1 MRKLKVSGKYET
13 FEEIQDRM
21 QREVEDVLD
30 DDQPEELIIVGNDKQ
45 RDEARQKAAEK
56 RKKKLKEASELR

>member
-30 DDQPEELIIVGNDKQ
+30 DDQPEELIIVGDDKQ